1 MQDALD
7 CTGTAHTNA
16 WTLRL
21 VPRFVASAGE
31 DPRYVIEL
39 CQRFSDGWHL
49 GYLTD
54 TQGLRRTFVTL
65 DEARDAARA
74 FLTDPKPTAWRA
86 ASRIHLERRIH
97 TANSVE
103 RYWHPAPKAVKF

>member
-16 WTLRL
+16 WALRL

-31 DPRYVIEL
+31 TPQYVVEL
-39 CQRFSDGWHL
+39 CRRFSDGWHL

-54 TQGLRRTFVTL
+54 TQGLRRTFATL

-74 FLTDPKPTAWRA
+74 FLTDPEPRAWRA
-86 ASRIHLERRIH
+86 A
-97 TANSVE
+97 
-103 RYWHPAPKAVKF
+103 